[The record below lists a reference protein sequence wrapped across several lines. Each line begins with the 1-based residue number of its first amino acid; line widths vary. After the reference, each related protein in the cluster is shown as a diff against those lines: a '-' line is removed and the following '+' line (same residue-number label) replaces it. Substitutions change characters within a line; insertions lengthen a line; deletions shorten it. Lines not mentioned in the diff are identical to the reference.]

1 MTTTYKI
8 ETNTTWNSRE
18 IFFEGKPCEAVRE
31 ALKALKMR
39 WNGKRSCWYGFASAD
54 AIVAAINGATPT
66 VETGGTVSDG
76 YLGAMRWDGVKSHKH
91 LYGADLSAA
100 IRQDLKTAGIKGATV
115 SVKTYAGG
123 QSITVRVKL
132 SADDFVNESEFV
144 NEYRI
149 KGNQYWIE
157 TGAAG
162 GSIHCDKYWG
172 ASATEQEEIR
182 VAAAR
187 YAYERATAHG
197 QDCYR
202 ASSAVAVNEKAAARL
217 ALIQDI
223 IESYNYDD
231 SNGMVDYFDTNFY
244 WSMELVPA

>member
-54 AIVAAINGATPT
+54 AIVAAINDATPT
-66 VETGGTVSDG
+66 VETGGTVSEG
-76 YLGAMRWDGVKSHKH
+76 YFGAMRWDGVKSHKH
-91 LYGADLSAA
+91 LHGADLSAA
-100 IRQDLKTAGIKGATV
+100 IRQDIKSAGIKGATV
-115 SVKTYAGG
+115 SVKTYSGG

-132 SADDFVNESEFV
+132 SADDFVSKSEFV
-144 NEYRI
+144 NSFEL
-149 KGNQYWIE
+149 GDCYWIE
-157 TGAAG
+157 TGDVEQ
-162 GSIHCDKYWG
+162 SIHSSVFWAAD
-172 ASATEQEEIR
+172 STERNRIFR
-182 VAAAR
+182 AAAE
-187 YAYERATAHG
+187 YAYTKATTRK
-197 QDCYR
+197 QNCYR
-202 ASSAVAVNEKAAARL
+202 ADRAQAVNESCKARL
-217 ALIQDI
+217 QLVQDI